1 MPHSLAA
8 LIFDVDGTLA
18 ETEEAH
24 RQAFN
29 LAFRQHQLGW
39 EWDLALYKK
48 LLETSGGKERMRAY
62 ASQFDPQRLSDRA
75 FDDLVGQLHRTKTQL
90 YTDMVAQ
97 GGVSLRPGVHALI
110 EEARAH
116 GLRLAIATTTTR
128 ANVDA
133 LLQGA
138 TKGAGHDWFEV
149 IACSDDAPNK
159 KPDPQVYHFVL
170 ERLGLPPQACLAIED
185 STNGIRA
192 AVSAHIPVIVT
203 KSVFTESPD
212 DLGAPNDPGA
222 RAIFTDL
229 SGVTLADIKSK
240 V

>member
-29 LAFRQHQLGW
+29 LAFRQHQVEW
-39 EWDLALYKK
+39 EWDLPLYKK

-62 ASQFDPQRLSDRA
+62 AAQFDPERLGHSA
-75 FDDLVGQLHRTKTQL
+75 FDALVGQLHRTKTQL

-97 GGVSLRPGVHALI
+97 GGVALRPGVHALI
-110 EEARAH
+110 EEARTA

-133 LLQGA
+133 LLEGA

-159 KPDPQVYHFVL
+159 KPDPQVYHVVMD
-170 ERLGLPPQACLAIED
+170 ELGLPPQACLAIED
-185 STNGIRA
+185 SINGIRA
-192 AVSAHIPVIVT
+192 AVSAQIPVIVT

-212 DLGAPNDPGA
+212 YLGAPNDPGA
-222 RAIFTDL
+222 RAVFTDL
-229 SGVTLADIKSK
+229 SGVSLADLMAKG
-240 V
+240 